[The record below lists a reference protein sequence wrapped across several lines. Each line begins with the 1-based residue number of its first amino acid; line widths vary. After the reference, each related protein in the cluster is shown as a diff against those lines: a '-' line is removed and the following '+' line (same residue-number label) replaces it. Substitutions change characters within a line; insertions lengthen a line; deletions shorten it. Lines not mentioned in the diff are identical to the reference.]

1 MGRISKNSEYIHYGA
16 TNNYIIF
23 TDEGM
28 ETGIFFRS
36 PIRKITYEVYPYSS
50 EHFSL
55 AIFAQDCKDS
65 ILFRIYQYILGNKEL
80 VKSVMKEDLFKDP
93 YLFGMEGNIVIS
105 PIYFKRKY
113 RALDIINMN
122 DDIPINYISS
132 FGYED
137 EYNMIA
143 GYCTK
148 ETTVIHHKYKK
159 KETRLRT
166 GNKYLYTYLHIA
178 KELIKTLETK
188 ETRISEPQIEGE

>member
-1 MGRISKNSEYIHYGA
+1 MKISKKSEYIHYGA
-16 TNNYIIF
+16 TDNYIIF
-23 TDEGM
+23 TDEGIQ
-28 ETGIFFRS
+28 TGIFFRS

-65 ILFRIYQYILGNKEL
+65 RLFRIFQYLIGNRKIIKTIMEE
-80 VKSVMKEDLFKDP
+80 KDLFLDQD
-93 YLFGMEGNIVIS
+93 LFGIEGNILIS
-105 PIYFKRKY
+105 PIYFKRNY

-122 DDIPINYISS
+122 DDIPIEYISS
-132 FGYED
+132 FGYD
-137 EYNMIA
+137 DKYNRVS
-143 GYCTK
+143 GYCSK

-188 ETRISEPQIEGE
+188 ETRISEPQTEGE